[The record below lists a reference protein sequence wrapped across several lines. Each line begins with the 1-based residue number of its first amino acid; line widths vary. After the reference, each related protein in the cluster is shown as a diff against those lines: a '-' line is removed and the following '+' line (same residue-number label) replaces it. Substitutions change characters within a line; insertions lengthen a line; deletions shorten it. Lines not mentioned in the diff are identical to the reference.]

1 VPAKQGI
8 GAAAYVAHVYDAEG
22 VNPLRTDFGF
32 LAFIEVFT
40 LFPLF
45 PLFFDSAEGLFDC
58 KYPLLMCF
66 FANRITWV
74 HNSTIVLFMQIFS
87 LRKNALMLVLK

>member
-1 VPAKQGI
+1 MPAKQGI

-32 LAFIEVFT
+32 LAFIEVFEVFT
-40 LFPLF
+40 LYPLF

-58 KYPLLMCF
+58 NSQFLMCF
-66 FANRITWV
+66 FANLIT
-74 HNSTIVLFMQIFS
+74 
-87 LRKNALMLVLK
+87 

>member
-1 VPAKQGI
+1 MMSHLSKS
-8 GAAAYVAHVYDAEG
+8 
-22 VNPLRTDFGF
+22 LS
-32 LAFIEVFT
+32 L
-40 LFPLF
+40 LFAIIAIIAV
-45 PLFFDSAEGLFDC
+45 FFDSAEGLFDC